1 MTAAAVRVPGRED
14 LSRFAGVEAW
24 VFDLDNTLY
33 PASTALFTQIEA
45 KMRAFVGRRL
55 DIDEAEAR
63 AVQKRYYRRYGTT
76 LRGLMTEHGVAPEDF
91 LAFVHDIDH
100 SALVPDHRLAEAL
113 ARLPGKRYIMTS
125 GSRMHASAVAS
136 RLAIEHHFDDVF
148 DIIAADYVPKPAAET
163 YDRFWKASGIRP
175 ERAAMF
181 EDLARNL
188 ETPHAFGMRTV
199 LVVPADGDDDPDL
212 PDFEREGRRAA
223 HIDHVTDDLAG
234 FLERVLDAIGAP
246 APYAAVPPR

>member
-1 MTAAAVRVPGRED
+1 VTATAVRSPDGED

-55 DIDEAEAR
+55 EIDEAEAR
-63 AVQKRYYRRYGTT
+63 AVQKRYYRHYGTT

-125 GSRMHASAVAS
+125 GSRTHASAVAS

-148 DIIAADYVPKPAAET
+148 DIIAADYIPKPAAET
-163 YDRFWKASGIRP
+163 YDRFWKATGLRP

-199 LVVPADGDDDPDL
+199 LVVPPGEDDPEL
-212 PDFEREGRRAA
+212 PDWEREGRRAA
-223 HIDHVTDDLAG
+223 YVDHVTDDLAG
-234 FLERVLDAIGAP
+234 FLERVLEVIG
-246 APYAAVPPR
+246 AAVPGAAATVR

>member
-1 MTAAAVRVPGRED
+1 MTVAAPVQSD
-14 LSRFAGVEAW
+14 LSRFASVEAW

-33 PASTALFTQIEA
+33 PASTALFPQIEV
-45 KMRAFVGRRL
+45 KMRTFVGRLL
-55 DIDEAEAR
+55 DLDEADAR
-63 AVQKRYYRRYGTT
+63 ALQKQYYRRYGTT

-125 GSRMHASAVAS
+125 GSRTHASAVAS
-136 RLAIEHHFDDVF
+136 RLAIEHHFDGIF
-148 DIIAADYVPKPAAET
+148 DIIAADYIPKPAAET
-163 YDRFWKASGIRP
+163 YDRFWKATGIRP

-199 LVVPADGDDDPDL
+199 LVVPPAADGDDDPDL
-212 PDFEREGRRAA
+212 PDWEREGRTAA
-223 HIDHVTDDLAG
+223 HIEHVTDDLAG
-234 FLERVLDAIGAP
+234 FLETVLDAIGAP
-246 APYAAVPPR
+246 SPASAATAR

>member
-1 MTAAAVRVPGRED
+1 VTVAAAGKGD
-14 LSRFAGVEAW
+14 LARFASVEAW

-33 PASTALFTQIEA
+33 PASTALFPQIEG
-45 KMRAFVGRRL
+45 KMRAFVGRLL
-55 DIDEAEAR
+55 DLDEAEAR
-63 AVQKRYYRRYGTT
+63 AVQMRYYRHYGTT

-125 GSRMHASAVAS
+125 GSRTHASAVAS

-148 DIIAADYVPKPAAET
+148 DIIAADYIPKPAAET
-163 YDRFWKASGIRP
+163 YDRFWKATGIRP

-199 LVVPADGDDDPDL
+199 LVVPPGEDDDPDL

-234 FLERVLDAIGAP
+234 FLERVLGVIGA
-246 APYAAVPPR
+246 

>member
-1 MTAAAVRVPGRED
+1 MTVAVAGKGD
-14 LSRFAGVEAW
+14 LARFADVEAW

-33 PASTALFTQIEA
+33 PASTALFPQIEG
-45 KMRAFVGRRL
+45 KMRAFVGRL
-55 DIDEAEAR
+55 LGVDEAEAR
-63 AVQKRYYRRYGTT
+63 AVQKQYYRRYGTT

-125 GSRMHASAVAS
+125 GSRSHASAVAS

-163 YDRFWKASGIRP
+163 YDRFWKGTGIRP

-199 LVVPADGDDDPDL
+199 LVVPAGEDDDPEL
-212 PDFEREGRRAA
+212 PDWERAGRRAA

-246 APYAAVPPR
+246 APASAATAR

>member
-1 MTAAAVRVPGRED
+1 VTVVVAGKGELA
-14 LSRFAGVEAW
+14 RFASVDTW

-33 PASTALFTQIEA
+33 PASTALFPQIEV
-45 KMRAFVGRRL
+45 KMRTFVARL
-55 DIDEAEAR
+55 LDLDEADAR
-63 AVQKRYYRRYGTT
+63 ALQKQYYRRYGTT
-76 LRGLMTEHGVAPEDF
+76 LRGLMTEHGVAPLDF

-125 GSRMHASAVAS
+125 GSRTHASAVAS

-148 DIIAADYVPKPAAET
+148 DIIAADYIPKPAAET
-163 YDRFWKASGIRP
+163 YDRFWTATGIRP

-199 LVVPADGDDDPDL
+199 LVVPPDADGSEDPEL
-212 PDFEREGRRAA
+212 PDWEREGRTAA
-223 HIDHVTDDLAG
+223 YIDHITDDLAG
-234 FLERVLDAIGAP
+234 FLERVLEVIGAP
-246 APYAAVPPR
+246 APASDATAR